1 MLRKTEIRSIR
12 HAFAVPCLW
21 LMCALSARAALEPEQ
36 VLVLV
41 NKDQGISARVA
52 SMYQKLRGIPEG
64 NILRLSLG
72 RERNLTP
79 EAYWKLAGV
88 PVQEYLLG
96 HPQIRCILT
105 TSGVPYTVQAAAGD
119 EGAAFDNELAAVLR
133 ENPAER
139 KRRQPNPLFLGAGN
153 PYGVT
158 DPRALKMVFVSR
170 LDGPNLATIT
180 RMVEDAVAVEQTGL
194 SGPVFGDAQG
204 IDGIAG
210 YGIGDFSI
218 RSAIDQLSGAGFP
231 AKLDMQ
237 QASWKQPPNGPG
249 NQAEGAAFY
258 IGWYDLLNFQ
268 DIFGKQ
274 GLARGSIAW
283 HLASQEAQDIWNE
296 NGKGWCINLM
306 RHGAAVTLGPVREPY
321 ISAFPHG
328 DIFVGA
334 LLTGGAVAEGYWLA
348 LPEVSWAM
356 VLLGDPLYRP
366 FAHVAQ
372 PSLVARAYI
381 ADNPSGVLQKGQTGS
396 LRVQIECIG
405 PAGSSTGP
413 MIARTEPEM
422 GLAAASGPVTIPPLQ
437 AGQSAVVRIP
447 SVTAGNDETGMFRLH
462 LAVQDEHNTGRKI
475 VVEGRTGFARV
486 TGGLWPKSQ
495 MAVSPGGETVIWGLP
510 GRSLMVQTAS
520 LRSSTIS
527 PPQGLVLSDAVFS
540 PDGKYLTMSLYE
552 PQQKKTGIVIA
563 ETGRGTVHPLP
574 AGGVFLRWLDADRV
588 LIKTADHLVSHS
600 ISGAPDRTFDVPLG
614 VAGNVLAGTDT
625 VMMTTA
631 DGKFGFQEPGKP
643 FQQVLEGIHLASAAS
658 AIANDLSMFGALDT
672 EKKLWVQHGLQQ
684 KPELLAENVER
695 TDWGPISHRVL
706 VEGQDH
712 KSRVY
717 DGRDRSWIDLGT
729 VLLAAWSPDEQRL
742 LYVES
747 AGPSESYL
755 SLLSGKQVRRLCPM
769 TRIGS
774 IARISITSKGDR
786 AFLLASLAG
795 QLNVWM
801 MALPPE

>member
-1 MLRKTEIRSIR
+1 MRLVQSR
-12 HAFAVPCLW
+12 HLHRAAALFLW
-21 LMCALSARAALEPEQ
+21 LLCGIPVRALEPTQ
-36 VLVLV
+36 LLILV

-64 NILRLSLG
+64 NLLRLSLG

-79 EAYWKLAGV
+79 EAYWKLAGE
-88 PVQEYLLG
+88 PVQQYLLG
-96 HPQIRCILT
+96 HPEIRCVLT

-153 PYGVT
+153 PYGAT

-180 RMVEDAVAVEQTGL
+180 RMVEDAIAVEQTGL
-194 SGPVFGDAQG
+194 SGPAFGDAQG

-218 RSAIDQLSGAGFP
+218 RSAMDQLSGAGFP
-231 AKLDMQ
+231 VKLDLQ

-249 NQAEGAAFY
+249 NQAEGASFY

-283 HLASQEAQDIWNE
+283 HLASQEAQDIWSE

-306 RHGAAVTLGPVREPY
+306 RRGAAVTLGPVREPY

-328 DIFVGA
+328 DIFVSA
-334 LLTGGAVAEGYWLA
+334 LLAGGSVAEGYWLS

-366 FAHVAQ
+366 FAHVAR
-372 PSLVARAYI
+372 PSLVAQAYV

-396 LRVQIECIG
+396 LLVQIECVG

-413 MIARTEPEM
+413 MIARTELDM
-422 GLAAASGPVTIPPLQ
+422 GLAAASGPVTIPPLH
-437 AGQSAVVRIP
+437 AGQSIVVRIP
-447 SVTAGNDETGMFRLH
+447 SVTAGTDETGMFRLH
-462 LAVQDEHNTGRKI
+462 LAVQDEREGARKI
-475 VVEGRTGFARV
+475 VLEGRTGFARV
-486 TGGLWPKSQ
+486 TGGLSPKLQ
-495 MAVSPGGETVIWGLP
+495 MDVSPGGETVISGLP
-510 GRSLMVQTAS
+510 GRSFLVPTAS
-520 LRSSTIS
+520 LRSIAIS
-527 PPQGLVLSDAVFS
+527 PPQGLVLSSAVFS
-540 PDGKYLTMSLYE
+540 PDSKYVAMALYE
-552 PQQKKTGIVIA
+552 PQQKKATIVIA
-563 ETGRGTVHPLP
+563 EIGKGTIHPLP
-574 AGGVFLRWLDADRV
+574 AGSLFLRWLDADHV
-588 LIKTADHLVSHS
+588 LIKMADHLVSHS
-600 ISGAPDRTFDVPLG
+600 ISGAPDRTFEASLG
-614 VAGNVLAGTDT
+614 ISGNVLAGTDT
-625 VMMTTA
+625 VMLTTA
-631 DGKFGFQEPGKP
+631 DGKFGFQENGKP
-643 FQQVLEGIHLASAAS
+643 FQQVLDGIHLASAAA
-658 AIANDLSMFGALDT
+658 AISNDLTMFGALDT

-684 KPELLAENVER
+684 KPELVAEHVER
-695 TDWGPISHRVL
+695 ADWGPISHRVL

-717 DGRDRSWIDLGT
+717 DGRDRSWVDLGT

-747 AGPSESYL
+747 AGTSESYL
-755 SLLSGKQVRRLCPM
+755 TLLSGKQVRRLCPM

-774 IARISITSKGDR
+774 VAKIAITGKGDR

-801 MALPPE
+801 TALPPE